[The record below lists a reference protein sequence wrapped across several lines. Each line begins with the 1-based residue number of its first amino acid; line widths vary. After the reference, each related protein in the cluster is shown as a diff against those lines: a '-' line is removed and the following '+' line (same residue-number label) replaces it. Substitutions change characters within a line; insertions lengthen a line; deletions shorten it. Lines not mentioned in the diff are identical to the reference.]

1 MSEKRVQLFTSMQV
15 WYHKHILHFMM
26 FFIITGLP
34 LVSDYFSWIAYLVG
48 VPFSLGAASS
58 LTGSDVL
65 VTGMQI
71 CRIIHRVSAVL
82 WLLISIP
89 FLFTMLPKITKWGI
103 TPKLR
108 KGQGIIDY
116 VKEGLADNKRIYID
130 WQYPQTMGKYSF
142 LQIVAAWAVIIV
154 CILMIVSG
162 IVLWFRQS
170 FSIDMAAFMRVVHFT
185 GFVII
190 GLFLIFHIYF
200 AILPANRAGY
210 KAMFGDGTDSEEHAR
225 KKHPGL
231 FTKES

>member
-15 WYHKHILHFMM
+15 WYHKHIIHFMM

-34 LVSDYFSWIAYLVG
+34 LVSDYFSWIAYMVG
-48 VPFSLGAASS
+48 IPFSLGAASS
-58 LTGSDVL
+58 LTSSDVL
-65 VTGMQI
+65 ATGVQI
-71 CRIIHRVSAVL
+71 CRIIHRISAVL

-89 FLFTMLPKITKWGI
+89 FILTMLPKIAKWGI

-108 KGQGIIDY
+108 KGQGVISYI
-116 VKEGLADNKRIYID
+116 KEGLGDNKRIYID
-130 WQYPQTMGKYSF
+130 WQYPKYMGKYSF
-142 LQIVAAWAVIIV
+142 LQMVAAWAVIIV
-154 CILMIVSG
+154 CILMIASG
-162 IVLWFRQS
+162 IVLWFRPS
-170 FSIDMAAFMRVVHFT
+170 FTIETAAFMRAVHFI

-231 FTKES
+231 FNQ

>member
-34 LVSDYFSWIAYLVG
+34 LVSVYFSFIAYLIG
-48 VPFSLGAASS
+48 VPFSLGAGSTSS
-58 LTGSDVL
+58 EVL
-65 VTGMQI
+65 VTGIQM

-82 WLLISIP
+82 WLLVSIP
-89 FLFTMLPKITKWGI
+89 FIFTMLPKIRNWGI

-130 WQYPQTMGKYSF
+130 WQYPENMGKYSF

-170 FSIDMAAFMRVVHFT
+170 FSIDTAAFMRVVHFA
-185 GFVII
+185 GFVVI

-231 FTKES
+231 FSKES